1 MVGAAGCRRGRFEG
15 HQGVAAGGLRVE
27 DEGAVD
33 PAGPDEVPGDQQGVE
48 LRVASGKNAYLFD
61 GRRTEKRS
69 DRECSGERSAAGKD
83 DDAAAGTFAVRG
95 NRSGDLVTHIRRAGV
110 EVINDEAETLSI
122 PLVAGGFEKGSEEVT
137 GVEASALDR
146 HCDVAKLLQPGPVGC
161 HRDGGP
167 SSSGQSRRQV
177 LGQLVGVT
185 FAFRE
190 EVKTGN
196 QGDSGCP
203 LGYQPWRGLG
213 HFLGSTHIGLV

>member
-1 MVGAAGCRRGRFEG
+1 M
-15 HQGVAAGGLRVE
+15 RVE
-27 DEGAVD
+27 DEGAFD

-61 GRRTEKRS
+61 GRRPEKRS
-69 DRECSGERSAAGKD
+69 DRECSDDRSAAGKD
-83 DDAAAGTFAVRG
+83 DDAAAGTVAVRG

-110 EVINDEAETLSI
+110 AAIKDEAETFTT
-122 PLVAGGFEKGSEEVT
+122 PLVARGVEEGSEDVT

-146 HCDVAKLLQPGPVGC
+146 HCDVAKLIQPGPVGC
-161 HRDGGP
+161 HRDGGRSP
-167 SSSGQSRRQV
+167 SGQSRRQA

-185 FAFRE
+185 FACRE
-190 EVKTGN
+190 EVKAGN

>member
-15 HQGVAAGGLRVE
+15 HQGVAAGGLRIE
-27 DEGAVD
+27 DQGAVD

-48 LRVASGKNAYLFD
+48 LRVATGKNAYLFD

-69 DRECSGERSAAGKD
+69 DRECSGERFAAGKD
-83 DDAAAGTFAVRG
+83 HDAAAGAFDVRG
-95 NRSGDLVTHIRRAGV
+95 NRSGDLIMHLRRAGV
-110 EVINDEAETLSI
+110 AVIKDEAETLSI
-122 PLVAGGFEKGSEEVT
+122 PLIASSVEKGREDVT

-146 HCDVAKLLQPGPVGC
+146 QCDVAKLVQSGPVGC
-161 HRDGGP
+161 HRNGGP
-167 SSSGQSRRQV
+167 SSIGQSRRQA

-185 FAFRE
+185 FACGE

-203 LGYQPWRGLG
+203 LGYQPWRGRG